1 MCNVKGRGAVRR
13 LSILGLVVGVF
24 ALVSCHKYTPPAST
38 AITCTTTTSTT
49 STSTSSSSCT
59 DPTTGITISIAPP
72 TVSVTVATPTQ
83 FQWGVSGGTNNS
95 VKWKVNGIAGGDDT
109 VGRIDSLGKYIAP
122 IKVPSPATVNVA
134 AVSYE
139 DQKLSVTS
147 VVTIIPPPTVTISPT
162 CTPTPCMLTSGS
174 ANTMTFTSTVTGAT
188 TNNNVFWLVNGVLAG
203 NPTFGTITAAGV
215 YTAPNTPPIG
225 STVTVTAASQDSTSS
240 VANATVTI
248 SGYSTSSFQGQFAFS
263 MAGRNASGAFFRAGS
278 IIADG
283 AGKLSGGLED
293 VNAASCAAT
302 SPISFVGTYTVSA
315 DGRGTMTFADGCT
328 PSTFGFILVN
338 NNQLQITGFDTT
350 GTATG
355 QANLQDPTF
364 FNASGLID
372 TYVFD
377 FAGVHGSSALS
388 QIGEFTSDGLGKI
401 IAGSIDVNDGGSVSQ
416 LQVASPTSTN
426 PNPSPYFVNSNGR
439 GTATISTTVGGP
451 FRFTFYIVSRG
462 SAVFVGTDPQTT
474 VGGVAGV
481 ASQQSPNAPFDATSL
496 NGNIAFSLA
505 GPVPN
510 GTLATAGSFSAD
522 GNLHIT
528 AGVLDENV
536 NGTATQNMVFS
547 NGSYAVASTGRGAAT
562 FTAGGHTYTLVF
574 YLSTPGNAVLQET
587 DSGRTSDGSFA
598 QQQTTAFSLASIQGS
613 YALQTTGLSPAS
625 PASAQTIAGPVVAN
639 GAGAISSGTIDINSA
654 GTPASETVS
663 GTYSLPASNGRVTLT
678 LNPSTDN
685 RNFAVYVVNS
695 TQVFVI
701 GIDAGRLA
709 SGAMY
714 KRF

>member
-1 MCNVKGRGAVRR
+1 
-13 LSILGLVVGVF
+13 LGLLVGVF
-24 ALVSCHKYTPPAST
+24 ALVSCNKYTPPAST

-59 DPTTGITISIAPP
+59 DPTTGITIAISPT

-83 FQWGVSGGTNNS
+83 FLVGISGGITG
-95 VKWKVNGIAGGDDT
+95 KATWQVNGIAGGDDT

-147 VVTIIPPPTVTISPT
+147 KATIVNPPTVTISPT
-162 CTPTPCMLTSGS
+162 CTPTPCTLTSGS
-174 ANTMTFTSTVTGAT
+174 ANTKTFMATVTGGQT
-188 TNNNVFWLVNGVLAG
+188 TNVLWQVNGILGG
-203 NPTFGTITAAGV
+203 NSDFGTITAAGV

-225 STVTVTAASQDSTSS
+225 STVTVTAASQDSPSS
-240 VANATVTI
+240 IANATVTI
-248 SGYSTSSFQGQFAFS
+248 SGYSMSSFQGQFAFS
-263 MAGRNASGAFFRAGS
+263 VAGNTASGAFFRAGS
-278 IIADG
+278 FIADG
-283 AGKLSGGLED
+283 AGNLSGGLED
-293 VNAASCAAT
+293 VNAASCGAT
-302 SPISFVGTYTVSA
+302 NPISFVGTYTVSA

-328 PSTFGFILVN
+328 PSTFSFVLVN
-338 NNQLQITGFDTT
+338 NNQLQITGFDTS

-364 FNASGLID
+364 FKASGLIG

-377 FAGVHGSSALS
+377 FAGVHGGSALS
-388 QIGEFTSDGLGKI
+388 EIGEFASDGLGNI
-401 IAGSIDVNDGGSVSQ
+401 TGGLQDTNDGGAISSQVPFTGSYVVS
-416 LQVASPTSTN
+416 ST
-426 PNPSPYFVNSNGR
+426 GR
-439 GTATISTTVGGP
+439 GTATLGSLN
-451 FRFTFYIVSRG
+451 FSFYIVSRG
-462 SAVFVGTDPQTT
+462 SAKFVGTDPQTT
-474 VGGVAGV
+474 VGGVTGV
-481 ASQQSPNAPFDATSL
+481 ASQQSPNLMFDATSL

-536 NGTATQNMVFS
+536 NGTAIQNIAFS
-547 NGSYAVASTGRGAAT
+547 NGSYSVASTGRGAAT

-598 QQQTTAFSLASIQGS
+598 QQQTTAFSLASIQGN
-613 YALQTTGLSPAS
+613 YALQTSGLSSAS

-639 GAGAISSGTIDINSA
+639 GAGAISSGTIDINSG
-654 GTPASETVS
+654 GTPASATVS
-663 GTYSLPASNGRVTLT
+663 GTYSLPASNGRATLAV
-678 LNPSTDN
+678 NPSTDN

-695 TQVFVI
+695 AQVFVI

>member
-13 LSILGLVVGVF
+13 LPILGLLVGVF
-24 ALVSCHKYTPPAST
+24 ALLSCHKYAAPAST
-38 AITCTTTTSTT
+38 AITCATTTSTT
-49 STSTSSSSCT
+49 STTTSSSSCT
-59 DPTTGITISIAPP
+59 DPTTGITIAISPT

-83 FQWGVSGGTNNS
+83 FQAGVSGGTNS
-95 VKWKVNGIAGGDDT
+95 IVKWQVNGIAGGNDM
-109 VGRIDSLGKYIAP
+109 VGRIDASGKYIAP
-122 IKVPSPATVNVA
+122 ISVPSPTATVNVA

-139 DQKLSVTS
+139 DPKLSVIS
-147 VVTIIPPPTVTISPT
+147 VATIVAPPTVTISPT
-162 CTPTPCMLTSGS
+162 CTTTPCTLTSGS
-174 ANTMTFTSTVTGAT
+174 ANQMTFTATVTGAPT
-188 TNNNVFWLVNGVLAG
+188 TLVDWQVNGILGG
-203 NPTFGTITAAGV
+203 NATFGTITAAGV

-225 STVTVTAASQDSTSS
+225 STVTVMAASHDSPSS
-240 VANATVTI
+240 LARATVTI

-278 IIADG
+278 FIADS
-283 AGKLSGGLED
+283 AGKLSTGLED
-293 VNAASCAAT
+293 VNTASCAAT
-302 SPISFVGTYTVSA
+302 NPISFVGTYMVSA

-328 PSTFGFILVN
+328 PSTFSFILVN
-338 NNQLQITGFDTT
+338 NNQLQITGFDTS

-388 QIGEFTSDGLGKI
+388 QIGAFTSDGLGNI
-401 IAGSIDVNDGGSVSQ
+401 TGGLRDTNDGGAISSQ
-416 LQVASPTSTN
+416 VPFTGS
-426 PNPSPYFVNSNGR
+426 YVVNSNGR
-439 GTATISTTVGGP
+439 GTATLGSLN
-451 FRFTFYIVSRG
+451 FSFYIVSRG
-462 SAVFVGTDPQTT
+462 SAKFVGTDSQAT
-474 VGGVAGV
+474 VGGVAGI
-481 ASQQSPNAPFDATSL
+481 ASQQSPNATFDLTSL

-510 GTLATAGSFSAD
+510 GTLALATAGSFSAD
-522 GNLHIT
+522 GNGHIT
-528 AGVLDENV
+528 AGVLDENA
-536 NGTATQNMVFS
+536 NGTAPQNLVFS

-562 FTAGGHTYTLVF
+562 FTTASHIYNLVF
-574 YLSTPGNAVLQET
+574 YLSTPGNGVLQET

-613 YALQTTGLSPAS
+613 YALQTTGLSPVS
-625 PASAQTIAGPVVAN
+625 PASPQTIAGPLVAN
-639 GAGAISSGTIDINSA
+639 GAGQISSGTIDINSA

-663 GTYSLPASNGRVTLT
+663 GTDSLPASNGRATLT

-695 TQVFVI
+695 TQVFGI

>member
-1 MCNVKGRGAVRR
+1 VRR
-13 LSILGLVVGVF
+13 LPTLALLVGAFGLI
-24 ALVSCHKYTPPAST
+24 SCHNYTPPAST

-49 STSTSSSSCT
+49 STTASSSSCT
-59 DPTTGITISIAPP
+59 DPTTGITIAISPT

-83 FQWGVSGGTNNS
+83 FLVGISGGITGK
-95 VKWKVNGIAGGDDT
+95 VIWQVNGVAGGDDT
-109 VGRIDSLGKYIAP
+109 VGRIDSLGRYIAP
-122 IKVPSPATVNVA
+122 IKVPSPATFNVA

-147 VVTIIPPPTVTISPT
+147 AVTIIPPPTVTISPT
-162 CTPTPCMLTSGS
+162 CTPTPCILTSGS
-174 ANTMTFTSTVTGAT
+174 ANTKTFTSTVTGAT
-188 TNNNVFWLVNGVLAG
+188 TNNNNVFWLVNGVLAG
-203 NPTFGTITAAGV
+203 NATFGTITADGV

-225 STVTVTAASQDSTSS
+225 STVTVTAASQDSMSS
-240 VANATVTI
+240 SASAPVTI

-263 MAGRNASGAFFRAGS
+263 MAGKNASGAFFRAGS
-278 IIADG
+278 FIADG
-283 AGKLSGGLED
+283 AGKLSGGFED

-302 SPISFVGTYTVSA
+302 NPISFVGTYMVSA

-328 PSTFGFILVN
+328 PSTFSFVLVDN
-338 NNQLQITGFDTT
+338 DQLQITGFDTS

-364 FNASGLID
+364 FKASGLIG

-377 FAGVHGSSALS
+377 FAGVHGGAALS
-388 QIGEFTSDGLGKI
+388 EIGEFTSDGLGNI
-401 IAGSIDVNDGGSVSQ
+401 TGGLLDTSDGGAISSQVPFTGSYVVS
-416 LQVASPTSTN
+416 ST
-426 PNPSPYFVNSNGR
+426 NGR
-439 GTATISTTVGGP
+439 GTATFGSLN
-451 FRFTFYIVSRG
+451 FSFYIISRG
-462 SAVFVGTDPQTT
+462 SAKFVGTPTMTT
-474 VGGVAGV
+474 AGTVTGV
-481 ASQQSPNAPFDATSL
+481 ASQQSPSATFDATSL
-496 NGNIAFSLA
+496 NGNIAFSVA
-505 GPVPN
+505 EPVPN
-510 GTLATAGSFSAD
+510 VTLATAGSFSAD
-522 GNLHIT
+522 GNGHLT

-547 NGSYAVASTGRGAAT
+547 NGSYAVASTGRGTAT
-562 FTAGGHTYTLVF
+562 FSAGGHTYTLVF
-574 YLSTPGNAVLQET
+574 YLSTPGHAILQET

-625 PASAQTIAGPVVAN
+625 PASVQTTAGPLVAN
-639 GAGAISSGTIDINSA
+639 GAGQISSGTIDINSA

-663 GTYSLPASNGRVTLT
+663 GTYSLPASNGRATLT

-695 TQVFVI
+695 TQVFVV